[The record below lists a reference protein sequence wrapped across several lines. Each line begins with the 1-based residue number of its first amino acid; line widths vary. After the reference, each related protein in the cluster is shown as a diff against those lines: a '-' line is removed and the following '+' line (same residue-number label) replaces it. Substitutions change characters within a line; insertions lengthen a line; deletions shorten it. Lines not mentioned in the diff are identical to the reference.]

1 MKKRILSLALA
12 LLMGLSLSACTSKDA
27 ESSVASDTQSS
38 EQTEAATQ
46 SLETP
51 ESSVDE
57 AATSTGVTVKLGG
70 LKGPT
75 TIGLVKLLD
84 DAAQNKTANSYDFTM
99 STMPD
104 EIVPKLLSG
113 ELDIIAA
120 PVNLGSVLYNKSNG
134 KVRMLAINTLGVLY
148 VGEKGSED
156 IKSIADLKGKTI
168 YATGK
173 GATPEYVLT
182 KLLSAND
189 MDISKDVTVE
199 WMSEPTEVLA
209 AVKNAD
215 SAVALLPQPFMT
227 AAQAQVEGFNSVLD
241 LSAEWDKL
249 DGAGR
254 LVTAGFFTTEDYLEK
269 NKEAVDAFLEDYK
282 TSSTWIN
289 DEQNAE
295 EAAKL
300 IEAQDI
306 VKAPIAQKAI
316 PFCNITDIVGEEMK
330 TATEGYLTVL
340 KEFDPAAIG
349 GELPG
354 ENFYYVQPADQ

>member
-1 MKKRILSLALA
+1 MLS
-12 LLMGLSLSACTSKDA
+12 
-27 ESSVASDTQSS
+27 
-38 EQTEAATQ
+38 
-46 SLETP
+46 
-51 ESSVDE
+51 
-57 AATSTGVTVKLGG
+57 
-70 LKGPT
+70 
-75 TIGLVKLLD
+75 
-84 DAAQNKTANSYDFTM
+84 
-99 STMPD
+99 
-104 EIVPKLLSG
+104 
-113 ELDIIAA
+113 
-120 PVNLGSVLYNKSNG
+120 
-134 KVRMLAINTLGVLY
+134 
-148 VGEKGSED
+148 
-156 IKSIADLKGKTI
+156 
-168 YATGK
+168 
-173 GATPEYVLT
+173 

-189 MDISKDVTVE
+189 MDINKDVTVE

-269 NKEAVDAFLEDYK
+269 NKEAVDAFLEDYRA
-282 TSSTWIN
+282 SSTWIN